1 MVCIQ
6 GYVFSGAIL
15 PIVLGLILLA
25 GLSYNKNR
33 SLSIY
38 LGKRLV
44 ASIVVAIILFFFIGW
59 VCEIGW
65 SLVSW
70 ILAFVPILVY
80 LYIFYNIVSNDKCTI
95 TAISM
100 LNECTGK
107 LAKLGS

>member
-1 MVCIQ
+1 MVCTQ
-6 GYVFSGAIL
+6 GYVFTGAIL
-15 PIVLGLILLA
+15 PVILGLMLLV

-33 SLSIY
+33 SLSIH

-44 ASIVVAIILFFFIGW
+44 LSIVVAIILFFFIGW

-80 LYIFYNIVSNDKCTI
+80 LYIFYNIVSNDRCTG

-107 LAKLGS
+107 LSKLGS